1 MSSAAPERYQYT
13 EVHMGVQTRVVLWAE
28 GPAVAESAAR
38 AAFNRIEQLDSAMSD
53 YRVDSELNRLSA
65 KAGGPAMKISRDL
78 FAVLALSCDLARRSS
93 GAFDP
98 TVGPLV
104 RLWRTA
110 RRSGRLPEA
119 AALKAARAAS
129 GWRMMIL
136 DAHARTARLAR
147 PGMKLDLGGIA
158 KGYACQK
165 AVQAVAQQGVR
176 SCLVE
181 MGGDVA
187 LGAAPPGERGWRV
200 EIPNAPEPQRMQVL
214 SNCAVSTSG
223 DTEQYVEIGG
233 KRYSHIVDPRTGTGL
248 TSRIA
253 VTVIAPDGGLSD
265 SLSTAVSVLG
275 EAQGRK
281 LCTQFKGVRLF
292 LTRARDA
299 ESGR

>member
-200 EIPNAPEPQRMQVL
+200 EIPNAPEPQRMQML
-214 SNCAVSTSG
+214 SNCAVPTSG

>member
-1 MSSAAPERYQYT
+1 
-13 EVHMGVQTRVVLWAE
+13 MGVQTRVVLWAE